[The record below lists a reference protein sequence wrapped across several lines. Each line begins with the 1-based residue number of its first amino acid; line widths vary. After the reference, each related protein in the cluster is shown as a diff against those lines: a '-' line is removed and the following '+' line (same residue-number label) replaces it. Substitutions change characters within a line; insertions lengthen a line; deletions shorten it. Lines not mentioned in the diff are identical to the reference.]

1 MSARDRAFSKL
12 DRESL
17 QEMIEE
23 NNEAA
28 TQWIKRREKKLVY
41 LEESIDPGLIVEA
54 NDAIRTLALKINLEE
69 EPEILTTLW
78 DLSDTLSIWYEALE
92 QPRNVKKAAEA
103 ISQELN
109 LALNSLASAGVWTR
123 RNTE

>member
-17 QEMIEE
+17 QDVIEA
-23 NNEAA
+23 NNERA
-28 TQWIKRREKKLVY
+28 TEWIKNREKKSVY
-41 LEESIDPGLIVEA
+41 LEGAIDPELISEA
-54 NDAIRTLALKINLEE
+54 NDALRSVALKINFDKQ
-69 EPEILTTLW
+69 PDFVRALW
-78 DLSDTLSIWYEALE
+78 DLSDILSIWYQALE

>member
-17 QEMIEE
+17 QGVIEA
-23 NNEAA
+23 NNERA
-28 TQWIKRREKKLVY
+28 TEWIKNREKKSVY
-41 LEESIDPGLIVEA
+41 LEGAIDPELIAEA
-54 NDAIRTLALKINLEE
+54 NDALRSVALKINFDTQ
-69 EPEILTTLW
+69 PEFVRALW
-78 DLSDTLSIWYEALE
+78 DLSDTLSIWRRMLE
-92 QPRNVKKAAEA
+92 QPRNVEKAAEV

-123 RNTE
+123 RNGK

>member
-17 QEMIEE
+17 QGVIEA
-23 NNEAA
+23 NNERA
-28 TQWIKRREKKLVY
+28 TEWIKNREKKSVY
-41 LEESIDPGLIVEA
+41 LEGAIDPELIAEA
-54 NDAIRTLALKINLEE
+54 NDALRSVALKINFDTQ
-69 EPEILTTLW
+69 PEFVRALW
-78 DLSDTLSIWYEALE
+78 DLSDTLSIWYQALE

-123 RNTE
+123 RNGK